1 MKKINIKLSKKEIKS
16 LMYIVANHYPC
27 EKFDDKNSHASIL
40 FSKLNLISR
49 FKCDSSII
57 NLSLE
62 K

>member
-1 MKKINIKLSKKEIKS
+1 MKKINIKLSKKEIKR
-16 LMYIVANHYPC
+16 LKNMIENHYACQPYD
-27 EKFDDKNSHASIL
+27 ENNIDSIL
-40 FSKLNLISR
+40 FSKLNFMTR